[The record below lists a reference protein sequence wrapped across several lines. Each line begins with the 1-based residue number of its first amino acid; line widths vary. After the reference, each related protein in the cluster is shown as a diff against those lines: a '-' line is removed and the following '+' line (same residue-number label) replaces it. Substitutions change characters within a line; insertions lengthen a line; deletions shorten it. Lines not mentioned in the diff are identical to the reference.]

1 MATQDRVMAADYLGK
16 PLRSQ
21 DQAMKQ
27 FIWQAT

>member
-1 MATQDRVMAADYLGK
+1 MAADYPGK

-27 FIWQAT
+27 FIFQATEIPYFS